1 MFSNCAFPGHKWMG
15 HGPPSIPI
23 DHTVSQCIA
32 LTTRHRRRLIFNT
45 LQGTWH
51 NGNGIVQKVLPREW
65 LTPGPQSFSEYLWIV
80 LGALSILYSSPVL
93 SISCIDALLC
103 VLVGSK
109 RTNCLRGGGLTGQ
122 EPVKES
128 RKAKNSHCGMILGKH
143 SFPIY
148 SSMAPSLVLSEILF
162 MFRSWM
168 MTSCKWDLLLYCW
181 LLPAEDDR
189 GRRTYIWKPTCG
201 WGDR

>member
-1 MFSNCAFPGHKWMG
+1 MAQWKWNCAESIAARMTDS
-15 HGPPSIPI
+15 GPTELFRIFMNRPRCFIYSLFI
-23 DHTVSQCIA
+23 SCI
-32 LTTRHRRRLIFNT
+32 
-45 LQGTWH
+45 
-51 NGNGIVQKVLPREW
+51 
-65 LTPGPQSFSEYLWIV
+65 
-80 LGALSILYSSPVL
+80 
-93 SISCIDALLC
+93 ISCIDALLC

-189 GRRTYIWKPTCG
+189 GLTYESQHVGGEI
-201 WGDR
+201 DR